1 MRGLR
6 LSGSTTAW
14 RLRLHIRSNTLLKWI
29 PSSQVSDATRPTQHY
44 IHCNNY
50 ETVQTYGAVGCS
62 FCVGMGVS
70 PVLTWMCCVTAYV
83 GSAGPTNPLKKVCV
97 FGLLRAAK
105 HAGRDVQCTTCPLLH
120 AMIGAKSRGTSA
132 VASASTSF
140 LFFLFLSPH
149 TSLFFFSISHFY
161 YSDALCVH
169 DFLRALC
176 VRRQGTRVHHHP
188 PPMVRIVDRL
198 CFIMPA
204 RPSPSS

>member
-1 MRGLR
+1 MAAQ
-6 LSGSTTAW
+6 TAYSVE
-14 RLRLHIRSNTLLKWI
+14 HIAEVDTFIPGQRCHTSNTTLHPL
-29 PSSQVSDATRPTQHY
+29 
-44 IHCNNY
+44 NNY

-140 LFFLFLSPH
+140 LFFFFFFLLTH
-149 TSLFFFSISHFY
+149 LFFFSLSHFY

-204 RPSPSS
+204 RSSPSS

>member
-1 MRGLR
+1 MEILADAW
-6 LSGSTTAW
+6 STTLELYNSMAAQTAYSVE
-14 RLRLHIRSNTLLKWI
+14 HIAEVDTFIPGQRCHTSNTTLHPL
-29 PSSQVSDATRPTQHY
+29 
-44 IHCNNY
+44 NNY

-140 LFFLFLSPH
+140 LFFFFFFLLTHLSSSFLSPIFIIVMLYA
-149 TSLFFFSISHFY
+149 SMISY
-161 YSDALCVH
+161 VLYVYGDKAL
-169 DFLRALC
+169 
-176 VRRQGTRVHHHP
+176 GYIITHHRWY
-188 PPMVRIVDRL
+188 V
-198 CFIMPA
+198 
-204 RPSPSS
+204 S